1 MSHRTLID
9 KVFFRTYLEICSI
22 EHFLVKNMR
31 SAVVVRTI
39 RDIGLIARDQRKFL
53 GWTQQDLAERIGSQK
68 KWVVEFEA
76 GKPTLEA
83 GRMMLAINILGL
95 EFNLGEA
102 SKAKKNSSRDFDRI
116 LGSTSDE

>member
-1 MSHRTLID
+1 
-9 KVFFRTYLEICSI
+9 
-22 EHFLVKNMR
+22 MR
-31 SAVVVRTI
+31 SAAVRTI
-39 RDIGLIARDQRKFL
+39 RDIGLIARDRRKFL
-53 GWTQQDLAERIGSQK
+53 GWTQQDLAEKIGSQK

-102 SKAKKNSSRDFDRI
+102 PTQTGKRASRDFDKI
-116 LGSTSDE
+116 FGSANDE